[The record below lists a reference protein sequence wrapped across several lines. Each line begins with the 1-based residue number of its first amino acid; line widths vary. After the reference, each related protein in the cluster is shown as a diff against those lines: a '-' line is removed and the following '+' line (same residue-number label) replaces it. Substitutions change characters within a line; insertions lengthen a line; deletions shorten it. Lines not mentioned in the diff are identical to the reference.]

1 LALILLGN
9 SVEMD
14 GDILDVILGD
24 GVLFLKNEKESEKSF
39 EI

>member
-1 LALILLGN
+1 
-9 SVEMD
+9 VEVA

-24 GVLFLKNEKESEKSF
+24 GILSLRNEKESEKSF